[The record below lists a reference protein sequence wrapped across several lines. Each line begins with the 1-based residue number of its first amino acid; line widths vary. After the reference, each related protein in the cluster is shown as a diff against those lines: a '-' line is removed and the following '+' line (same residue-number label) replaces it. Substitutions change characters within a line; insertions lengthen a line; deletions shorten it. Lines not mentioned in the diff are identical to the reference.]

1 MVVCSNCGFAN
12 QPGVNFCTR
21 CGTRLVLPT
30 APQPSAP
37 PPSGPPQTGP
47 YPAAQPQYPPQQYPP
62 PQHPPNQYPPGQYPP
77 GPGYPPQQYQYPVN
91 QAPVKQGRS
100 PCGCCFTWFLIIIV
114 AFAVLIGAGWFML
127 QNGTITAR
135 GIRNTLGMGS
145 GEAAVL
151 NLTDGDLSV
160 SIASLSTESE
170 SGLLDTDLALKPTD
184 SDSFTSISPG
194 RYRITFSAT
203 VGEASG
209 DCSLQ
214 IGSGDVYQFV
224 AVNEGVV
231 VTNEKYPPSTAA
243 DLNMATSSLCKK

>member
-1 MVVCSNCGFAN
+1 MVVCSNCGFSN

-21 CGTRLVLPT
+21 CGTRLVQPT
-30 APQPSAP
+30 APPPSAP
-37 PPSGPPQTGP
+37 PQ
-47 YPAAQPQYPPQQYPP
+47 YQQPQQPHYPPQQYPP
-62 PQHPPNQYPPGQYPP
+62 QQ
-77 GPGYPPQQYQYPVN
+77 GYPQQYPYPAN
-91 QAPVKQGRS
+91 QPQRKQRS
-100 PCGCCFTWFLIIIV
+100 PCGCCFTIFLVFIGLIV
-114 AFAVLIGAGWFML
+114 GTIGVGWYML
-127 QNGTITAR
+127 QNGSLTQR
-135 GIRNTLGMGS
+135 GILNTLGMGT

-160 SIASLSTESE
+160 SIASLGSESE
-170 SGLLDTDLALKPTD
+170 SGLLDTDLELKPTD

-209 DCSLQ
+209 NCSLQ
-214 IGSGDVYQFV
+214 IASGDVYQFV